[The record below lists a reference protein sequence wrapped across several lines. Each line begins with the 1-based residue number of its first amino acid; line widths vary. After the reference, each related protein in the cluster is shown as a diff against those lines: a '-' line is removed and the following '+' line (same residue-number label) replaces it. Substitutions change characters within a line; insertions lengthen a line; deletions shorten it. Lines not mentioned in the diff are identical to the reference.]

1 MLEKRFE
8 MVKEHHKKT
17 FEDAAINGKMD
28 PQLVSLCR
36 FIASTKQFFTSSSC
50 SGRIVLLKVN
60 AEESKQESA
69 FHRKWHSTVSADE
82 VWNALEEKTKHERW
96 LKQEPLILHI
106 GAESIEGAKKI
117 LEIMRKC
124 GIKRGGIMVAKKGK
138 FLLEIVGTQRM
149 SLPVKKDDKILI
161 SRGHLEFVV
170 EKANRKL
177 EKNYGTLG
185 KFEET
190 CRKKLS

>member
-82 VWNALEEKTKHERW
+82 VWNALEEKTKEELW

-117 LEIMRKC
+117 LEIMRKFLEEDRRINHYLL
-124 GIKRGGIMVAKKGK
+124 GYKKTANTV
-138 FLLEIVGTQRM
+138 F
-149 SLPVKKDDKILI
+149 PY
-161 SRGHLEFVV
+161 
-170 EKANRKL
+170 EKSII
-177 EKNYGTLG
+177 
-185 KFEET
+185 
-190 CRKKLS
+190 C